1 MPPFLV
7 GWSVTFDAKE
17 SRRIDQGTAIV
28 QARGGAMGRVLV
40 VHLCTNWGGGDYGAA
55 AGRLLDSLVGVERVV
70 WVTCTPWLPAVADA
84 DAAIRALPASHPEVV
99 VADWAAVSGTP
110 GYTYSDGLH
119 LRPDGATGLGLGHRC
134 GRRPGPGAGL
144 NRFAT
149 RWVPPVVSPVVS
161 EPTSTPRTEPF
172 KAPVGTR
179 DVLPPESARWQA
191 LIAAFAQQV
200 GRAGYGLVQRPMFEE
215 IGVFAR
221 MGEGTDVVRKE
232 MYDFLDKGDRHL
244 ALRPEG
250 TASVVRAYVQH
261 RPATPWKVWYAAPN
275 FRYERPQAGRYRQHH
290 QLGVEAIGSSDPD
303 LDVEVIAL
311 LWDFYAALGLR
322 QVELVLNSMGTADDR
337 RRYIDDIRTYLAG
350 RLGELDPTDAEKVED
365 HPMRV
370 LDSKRP
376 VTIAAIA
383 DAPRI
388 TDRLSDE
395 SRRPLRAGAGRAR
408 RALGIPFRLEPRLV
422 RGLDYYTH
430 TTFEFVSGALDA
442 AQSTIGGGGRYDG
455 LVEALGGPPTPGI
468 GFGSGIERVLLTCDA
483 EGVFAAPEER
493 VDVFVVDTAGG
504 DSARDLSTELR
515 RAGIAAERAFDG
527 RSMKSQMK
535 SADRSGAAPR
545 AHRRQRR
552 ARRRHRHRAPPAR
565 RPRAGARRAGR
576 PSSPTVAA
584 MLTELDLV
592 SG

>member
-1 MPPFLV
+1 M
-7 GWSVTFDAKE
+7 
-17 SRRIDQGTAIV
+17 
-28 QARGGAMGRVLV
+28 
-40 VHLCTNWGGGDYGAA
+40 
-55 AGRLLDSLVGVERVV
+55 
-70 WVTCTPWLPAVADA
+70 
-84 DAAIRALPASHPEVV
+84 
-99 VADWAAVSGTP
+99 
-110 GYTYSDGLH
+110 
-119 LRPDGATGLGLGHRC
+119 
-134 GRRPGPGAGL
+134 
-144 NRFAT
+144 
-149 RWVPPVVSPVVS
+149 S
-161 EPTSTPRTEPF
+161 EPPATPRTEPF

-191 LIAAFAQQV
+191 LIAAFATHV
-200 GRAGYGLVQRPMFEE
+200 ERAGYGLVQSPMFEE
-215 IGVFAR
+215 IGVFTR

-250 TASVVRAYVQH
+250 TASVARAFVQH
-261 RPATPWKVWYAAPN
+261 RPPTPWKVWYAAPS

-290 QLGVEAIGSSDPD
+290 QLGVEAVGSADPD

-311 LWDFYAALGLR
+311 LWDFYAAIGLR
-322 QVELVLNSMGTADDR
+322 RVELVLNSMGTAADR
-337 RRYIDDIRTYLAG
+337 RRYIDDIRSYLVG
-350 RLGELDPTDAEKVED
+350 KLGELDPTDAEKVEA

-395 SRRPLRAGAGRAR
+395 GVAHFERVQAGLRAV
-408 RALGIPFRLEPRLV
+408 GIPFRLEPRLV

-430 TTFEFVSGALDA
+430 TTFEMVSGALDA

-455 LVEALGGPPTPGI
+455 LVESLGGPPTPGI

-483 EGVFAAPEER
+483 EGVFPAPPPRTE
-493 VDVFVVDTAGG
+493 VYVVDTAGG
-504 DSARDLSTELR
+504 DSARDLTQQLR

-535 SADRSGAAPR
+535 SADRSGAGLVLIVGPDELAAGTVTVR
-545 AHRRQRR
+545 AMRGERQQHHVER
-552 ARRRHRHRAPPAR
+552 AAVVAVV
-565 RPRAGARRAGR
+565 AELLDA
-576 PSSPTVAA
+576 SPDHVAA
-584 MLTELDLV
+584 PL
-592 SG
+592 